1 MKTIAIL
8 LLISFLTSCAYTH
21 KEEKTSINSSKVI
34 VLDHDPVL
42 IQLGSKKLA
51 LKGLNPEDFSLVQ
64 KGKTLFIIKKLYL
77 GIDDLQIEF
86 IDNKDQDFLLTGEIE
101 YAVSQNLID
110 DIDRGNVFLPFSF
123 KEDILL
129 HNNKGKFILSTA
141 IKTTPQLEAICHE
154 RYFDEIRKESYLVQ
168 KQFYQNEIIDNPE
181 KYKDCCPEY
190 IEYATQ
196 FLSKKELD
204 FHSLQSLFVEFTY
217 KKITLNMGDGYH
229 IVFNNISDFV
239 PE

>member
-8 LLISFLTSCAYTH
+8 LLISFLTSCAYAH

-101 YAVSQNLID
+101 YGVSQDLID
-110 DIDRGNVFLPFSF
+110 GIRTIEFLPFYF

-129 HNNKGKFILSTA
+129 HNNKGKFILLTA
-141 IKTTPQLEAICHE
+141 IKTTSQLEAICQE
-154 RYFDEIRKESYLVQ
+154 KYFDEIRKESYLVQ

-196 FLSKKELD
+196 FLSKKERD

-217 KKITLNMGDGYH
+217 KKIKLNMGDGYH

>member
-8 LLISFLTSCAYTH
+8 LLISFLTSCGYAD
-21 KEEKTSINSSKVI
+21 KEEKTNINYSKVI
-34 VLDHDPVL
+34 ALDHDPVL
-42 IQLGSKKLA
+42 IQLGNKKLT
-51 LKGLNPEDFSLVQ
+51 LKGLNQEDFSLVQ

-101 YAVSQNLID
+101 YGVSQDLID
-110 DIDRGNVFLPFSF
+110 GIRTVEFLPFSF
-123 KEDILL
+123 KEDIQL
-129 HNNKGKFILSTA
+129 HNNKGKFILLTA
-141 IKTTPQLEAICHE
+141 IKTTSQLEAICQE
-154 RYFDEIRKESYLVQ
+154 KYFDEIRKESYLVQ

-196 FLSKKELD
+196 FLSKKERD

-217 KKITLNMGDGYH
+217 KKITLNIGNGYH
-229 IVFNNISDFV
+229 IVFYNINNFV
-239 PE
+239 PD

>member
-8 LLISFLTSCAYTH
+8 LLISFLTSCAYAH
-21 KEEKTSINSSKVI
+21 KEEKISINSSKVI
-34 VLDHDPVL
+34 MLDHDPVL
-42 IQLGSKKLA
+42 MQLGSKKLA

-101 YAVSQNLID
+101 YGVSQDLID
-110 DIDRGNVFLPFSF
+110 GIRTIEFLPFSF
-123 KEDILL
+123 KEDIQL
-129 HNNKGKFILSTA
+129 HNNKGKFILLTA
-141 IKTTPQLEAICHE
+141 IKTTPQLEAICQE

-190 IEYATQ
+190 IEYAKK
-196 FLSKKELD
+196 FLSKKERD